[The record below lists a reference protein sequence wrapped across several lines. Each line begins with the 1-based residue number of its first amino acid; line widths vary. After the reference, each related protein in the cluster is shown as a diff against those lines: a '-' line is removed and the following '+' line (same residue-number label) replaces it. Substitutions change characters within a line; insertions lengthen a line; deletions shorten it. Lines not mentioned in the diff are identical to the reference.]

1 MGNYE
6 RCYSLSSNVVSIVSL
21 PHGPTATQ
29 LLSRPRGSNR
39 QNCTPCTIHVG
50 VHVGLG
56 WSSCAGQLSRLS
68 GARIDPSTPSL
79 RTRESMMLSPGV
91 GTPVVNSIE
100 SHGLAELMAA
110 AEKRKF
116 SHESIALNSP

>member
-1 MGNYE
+1 MRDAIRYPAMSFPLFHSHMA
-6 RCYSLSSNVVSIVSL
+6 RQPLSCSLVHEGATDKAAHPVQFMWVYMSVLAGRVV
-21 PHGPTATQ
+21 
-29 LLSRPRGSNR
+29 
-39 QNCTPCTIHVG
+39 
-50 VHVGLG
+50 
-56 WSSCAGQLSRLS
+56 AGQLSRLS

-91 GTPVVNSIE
+91 GTPIVNSVE
-100 SHGLAELMAA
+100 SHGLAKQLAA

>member
-1 MGNYE
+1 MGQYE

-21 PHGPTATQ
+21 AHGPTATQ
-29 LLSRPRGSNR
+29 LLPRPRGSNR
-39 QNCTPCTIHVG
+39 QAAHPVQFMWVYMSVLAG
-50 VHVGLG
+50 RVV
-56 WSSCAGQLSRLS
+56 AGQLSRLS

-100 SHGLAELMAA
+100 SHGLAKLMAA